1 MTKTGFTRNPKK
13 VRIQGADFK
22 MQKNVAMAMSS
33 VGVHNF
39 SCVLSSTRCT
49 TKVVNSNLRN
59 QINRGN
65 FEIASQEPEF
75 FKVASSLRHPWRK
88 MRIRFLR
95 SEIANYLKL
104 RPLAA

>member
-59 QINRGN
+59 QLNRGN
-65 FEIASQEPEF
+65 FEIASNNL
-75 FKVASSLRHPWRK
+75 KAN
-88 MRIRFLR
+88 RFGKGWGAVI
-95 SEIANYLKL
+95 SYQ
-104 RPLAA
+104 